1 MEKKLRPKQERFVA
15 EYLVDLNAS
24 QAAIRAGYS
33 PKRANA
39 IGYDLLTK
47 TDIQAALHVAM
58 LERQCRTEVQQDDA
72 LLSLK
77 RIKDANML
85 DYAAWSGDELA
96 LVPSAELTREQAY
109 CIQEVS
115 IDKDGRVKIKLHDKV
130 AAALGLLKHTSP
142 NDEDGPKKIEVEI
155 KLIGAAGNAN
165 SQD

>member
-1 MEKKLRPKQERFVA
+1 MEKKLRLKQQRFVE
-15 EYLVDLNAS
+15 EYLIDLNAT

-58 LERQCRTEVQQDDA
+58 LERQRRTEVRQDDA

-77 RIKDANML
+77 HIMDANIL
-85 DYAAWSGDELA
+85 DYAAWTGDELA
-96 LVPSAELTREQAY
+96 LVPSEKLTREQAY
-109 CIQEVS
+109 CIQEAS

-130 AAALGLLKHTSP
+130 AAALGILKHTAP
-142 NDEDGPKKIEVEI
+142 NDDEDGPKKIEVEI

-165 SQD
+165 G